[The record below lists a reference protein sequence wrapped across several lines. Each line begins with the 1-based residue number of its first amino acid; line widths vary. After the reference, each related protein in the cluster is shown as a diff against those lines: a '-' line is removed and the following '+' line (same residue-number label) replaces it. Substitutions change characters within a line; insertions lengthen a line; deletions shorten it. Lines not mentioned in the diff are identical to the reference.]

1 MGIWDLSIAPTTW
14 GKQLISWNASIA
26 FLVSASPFGK
36 LIKSLA
42 VIRSA
47 EQKSSFSLSPVH
59 LPTPKTRS
67 VVLYKFPV
75 AIRYKATSLKG
86 LGLEV
91 GFACLCPFA
100 PDGVQ
105 PNCKQTGTFASR
117 YRNVLLAKYY
127 LLFGS
132 KLYARTRIVA
142 FPEPTRPSLYGIYS
156 SENEKNTPPFF
167 FSCFKL
173 QAISAFA
180 EIGSFGEWKP
190 SA

>member
-1 MGIWDLSIAPTTW
+1 MGSVDSTNNLGRATYFF
-14 GKQLISWNASIA
+14 ASIA

-47 EQKSSFSLSPVH
+47 EQNSSFSFSPVH
-59 LPTPKTRS
+59 LPTPKTRPL
-67 VVLYKFPV
+67 VLYEFPE
-75 AIRYKATSLKG
+75 AIRYKATSPKG

-91 GFACLCPFA
+91 GFTCLCPFV

-156 SENEKNTPPFF
+156 SENEKNTPLFF

-180 EIGSFGEWKP
+180 EIGSFGE
-190 SA
+190 